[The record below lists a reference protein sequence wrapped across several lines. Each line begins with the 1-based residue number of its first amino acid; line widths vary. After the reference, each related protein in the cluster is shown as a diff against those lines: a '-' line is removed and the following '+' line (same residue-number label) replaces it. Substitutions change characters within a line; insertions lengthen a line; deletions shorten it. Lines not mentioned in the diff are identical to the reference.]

1 MSDRRGLHFL
11 TGLATL
17 WMLWRL
23 YASGWLD
30 QVIYSAMPV
39 ESGPGAVIVGLIV
52 EAVITVG
59 MLAVLVASG
68 LWDLAMVTGRMIGD
82 ALGVARSYAIEL
94 RPARQRTQ
102 APAAVASGDAE
113 AAVGPSD
120 TTSPVVQQS
129 TGDPVKDAI
138 VLLSQQQ
145 VEIATGQQQLREDL
159 KKAGVL
165 PNE

>member
-39 ESGPGAVIVGLIV
+39 ESGPGAVIVGLII

-68 LWDLAMVTGRMIGD
+68 LWDLAMVTGRMVGD
-82 ALGVARSYAIEL
+82 ALDVARSYAINL
-94 RPARQRTQ
+94 RPAMQRSH

-120 TTSPVVQQS
+120 ASPLTLQTQT
-129 TGDPVKDAI
+129 TGDQVKDAI
-138 VLLSQQQ
+138 VLLSQQ
-145 VEIATGQQQLREDL
+145 VVSIHENQQAMREDL
-159 KKAGVL
+159 QKTGVL
-165 PNE
+165 PK

>member
-1 MSDRRGLHFL
+1 MNDRRGLHFL
-11 TGLATL
+11 AGLATL

-30 QVIYSAMPV
+30 QVLYSAMPV
-39 ESGPGAVIVGLIV
+39 ESGPGAVIVGLII

-68 LWDLAMVTGRMIGD
+68 LWDLAMVTGRLIGD
-82 ALGVARSYAIEL
+82 ALGAARSYAVNL
-94 RPARQRTQ
+94 RPALQRPSV
-102 APAAVASGDAE
+102 PAAASDDAS
-113 AAVGPSD
+113 PSD
-120 TTSPVVQQS
+120 TASPAVQSQ

-145 VEIATGQQQLREDL
+145 VEIAAGQQQLREDL

-165 PNE
+165 PSE